1 MLADLHPKETLG
13 AVIKPTLRYIQHPV
27 DLIKHF
33 DRANLRPDLFAGLTV
48 AVILL
53 PQGIAFALIAELPV
67 QMGIYAA
74 IIGAIFGSLWGSSH
88 QLQTGPAN
96 AMSLL
101 IASTLASTVA
111 IGTPEYIIAASM
123 MAFMAGIFQLVLGLA
138 RVGILINFVSYSVI
152 VGFATGAGVLIII
165 KQLKVL
171 FGLTFPSSSNL
182 ATVTGTIL
190 HLPDT
195 HLQTAVI
202 GIGAII
208 LIIVLKRINS
218 KLPGALITMAA
229 AALAVYIFGLDKI
242 GVAIIGEFSWSL
254 PPLSKPPVFD
264 LELISRLSPGALA
277 VGAIGLV
284 QASAISRSIATQT
297 GQRLDSNQ
305 EFVGQG
311 VANIACGLFSGFP
324 VTGSFARS
332 AINFESGARTPFA
345 SLFAGI
351 LVLIAMMLLAPILR
365 LIPMAALAGILIVTG
380 FNMID
385 REEIKRI
392 LQSAPGD
399 AAIMLL
405 TLFGTLFLSLEFAV
419 LLGILLSFALYVLRT
434 STPRVHAVVPDDN
447 FQHFTYDP
455 EKEPCPQL
463 LVIEILGDLY
473 FGAVG
478 YVEDTILDL
487 MEKNPTQRFLMLRMH
502 SVDHIDFS
510 GIHMLE
516 SLVRSYRGRGGDLYM
531 MRVSYTVRK
540 VMESTDFIDYL
551 GESNILSDDDA
562 IQILFNHQLDPAI
575 CIYECPYRVFQ
586 ECQNLPKRMDLV
598 SIQMAAEPHG
608 LECATIEAS
617 DLWTAIH
624 NENGERPFVVDVREP
639 REFDQGHIPNANSL
653 PLAQILADDWH
664 LPSSQPIVLVCRSGR
679 RSRRAAIALMKAGV
693 ADVTVMEGGMAAWEA
708 AGLLEAVEFKK
719 RS

>member
-1 MLADLHPKETLG
+1 
-13 AVIKPTLRYIQHPV
+13 
-27 DLIKHF
+27 
-33 DRANLRPDLFAGLTV
+33 V

-67 QMGIYAA
+67 QMGIYSA
-74 IIGAIFGSLWGSSH
+74 ILGAIFGSLWGSSN

-96 AMSLL
+96 AHSLL

-111 IGTPEYIIAASM
+111 LGSPEYIVAASM
-123 MAFMAGIFQLVLGLA
+123 MAFMAGVFQLVLGLA
-138 RVGILINFVSYSVI
+138 RVGILVNFVSYSVV
-152 VGFATGAGVLIII
+152 VGFATGAGFLIII

-190 HLPDT
+190 HLPET

-202 GIGAII
+202 GISSII
-208 LIIVLKRINS
+208 LSIVLKRINP
-218 KLPGALITMAA
+218 KLPAALITMAA
-229 AALAVYIFGLDKI
+229 AALFVYVFNLDKA
-242 GVAIIGEFSWSL
+242 GVAIIGEFSVSL
-254 PPLSKPPVFD
+254 PPFSNLPFLDFD
-264 LELISRLSPGALA
+264 LISRLSPGALA

-284 QASAISRSIATQT
+284 QAAAISRSIATQT

-311 VANIACGLFSGFP
+311 LANTACGLFSGFP
-324 VTGSFARS
+324 VSGSFARS

-345 SLFAGI
+345 SIFAGI
-351 LVLIAMMLLAPILR
+351 LVLIAMLLLAPILR

-385 REEIKRI
+385 QEEIKRI
-392 LQSAPGD
+392 WQGAHGD

-434 STPRVHAVVPDDN
+434 STPRVQAVVPDTK
-447 FQHFTYDP
+447 FKHFIYNPDQ
-455 EKEPCPQL
+455 EPCPQL

-487 MEKNPTQRFLMLRMH
+487 MEKYPSQRFLMLRMH

-516 SLVRSYRGRGGDLYM
+516 NLVRTYRDRGGDLFM
-531 MRVSYTVRK
+531 VRVSDTVRK
-540 VMESTDFIDYL
+540 VMASTDFIDYL
-551 GESNILSDDDA
+551 GETNFLTDDDA
-562 IQILFNHQLDPAI
+562 IRYLFQHRIDPAI
-575 CIYECPYRVFQ
+575 CIYECPYRVFM

-598 SIQMAAEPHG
+598 HIQFADAQDPQ
-608 LECATIEAS
+608 CATIEPQA
-617 DLWTAIH
+617 LWTAICH
-624 NENGERPFVVDVREP
+624 SNGKRPFVVDVREP
-639 REFDQGHIPNANSL
+639 REFSQGHVPDALSV
-653 PLAQILADDWH
+653 PLANILSNDWQ
-664 LPSSQPIVLVCRSGR
+664 LPSDQQITLVCRSGR
-679 RSRRAAIALMKAGV
+679 RSRRAAHALRNSGV
-693 ADVTVMEGGMAAWEA
+693 ENIQILDGGMAAWEA
-708 AGLLEAVEFKK
+708 AGLLEAVEF
-719 RS
+719 